1 MEAKTFRDNLKGN
14 IFGMDK
20 DFLLSYGISKG
31 LKNFQARDVYIWL
44 YNRREID
51 PFRWSTVPVS
61 FRKKIREDFDFFLP
75 SIKKESTSSD
85 GTAKLLLEL
94 KDGNNIEC
102 VYIPQRKRTT
112 LCISSQAGCPLNCKF
127 CLTGKGG
134 FLRNLDVSEIISQI
148 VILENKFSLF
158 GKSYNL
164 VVMGMGEP
172 LLNYSNLCK
181 AISIITDCEGLSISR
196 RRITVSTVGIK
207 ENLEKYLKDE
217 KLPLLAIS
225 LHSAIQEK
233 RDFLIPSKSVLSLKE
248 LRTFLQNNSRR
259 NREPISLEYVVLKNF
274 NDQKEDIDALIK
286 FCKGLKVKVNL
297 IQFNEHPLLEF
308 KSTEEEE
315 MVRIQD
321 ILSENRISTTIR
333 KSRGKDIN
341 AACGQLL
348 DFERLK
354 IK

>member
-1 MEAKTFRDNLKGN
+1 MEAKAFRKKLKEN
-14 IFGMDK
+14 ILGLDR
-20 DFLLSYGISKG
+20 DFLLSYGDFRG
-31 LKNFQARDVYIWL
+31 LKSFQARDAYIWL
-44 YNRREID
+44 YNRRELN
-51 PFRWSTVPVS
+51 PSKWSSLPIS
-61 FRKKIREDFDFFLP
+61 FRKAVSEDFDFSLP
-75 SIKKESTSSD
+75 TVKKERASSD
-85 GTAKLLLEL
+85 GTEKLLLEL
-94 KDGNNIEC
+94 KDGNKIEC
-102 VYIPQRKRTT
+102 VYIPQGKRIT

-134 FLRNLDVSEIISQI
+134 YFRNLEVAEIISQI
-148 VILENKFSLF
+148 MILENKFSLF
-158 GKSYNL
+158 GKSYNI

-181 AISIITDCEGLSISR
+181 ALSIITDCEGLAISR

-207 ENLEKYLKDE
+207 EILERYLGDE
-217 KLPLLAIS
+217 RMPLLAIS

-233 RDFLIPSKSVLSLKE
+233 RNALIPSKSVLSLIE
-248 LRTFLQNNSRR
+248 LRNLLQNNSRKG
-259 NREPISLEYVVLKNF
+259 REPVSLEYVVLKDF
-274 NDQKEDIDALIK
+274 NDHKEDIEALVK

-297 IQFNEHPLLEF
+297 IQFNEHPLLNF
-308 KSTEEEE
+308 KAAEEKE

-348 DFERLK
+348 DLERLK
-354 IK
+354 LK